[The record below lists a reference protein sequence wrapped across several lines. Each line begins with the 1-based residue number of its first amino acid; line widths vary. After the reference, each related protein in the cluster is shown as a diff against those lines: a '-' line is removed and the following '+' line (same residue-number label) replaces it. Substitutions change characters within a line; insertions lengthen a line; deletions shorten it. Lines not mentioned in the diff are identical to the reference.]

1 MSRKPKTFKSNKLEP
16 TIDNSFSL
24 RRIVP
29 ITDAQQDAFNAFEEQ
44 YNLVL
49 CGSAGTGKTFI
60 SLYLALSELM
70 RRDRSSKDDP
80 KKIMIVRST
89 VSSRDVGFL
98 PGTLKEKMSVYE
110 DPYRGIFSELFGRG
124 DAFEILKTKG
134 IVEFCSTSFLRGT
147 TINDSYIILDE
158 FQNCSSQE
166 LETVITRVG
175 KNSKIFFCGDWSQ
188 NDLIRSKW
196 DVSGLPFFM
205 KIIEKMQEF
214 DIIEFGIEDI
224 VRSGIVKSFII
235 AKSEVEDEMS
245 SKNK

>member
-1 MSRKPKTFKSNKLEP
+1 MSRKPKTSKNNLEP

-24 RRIVP
+24 RRIQP
-29 ITDAQQDAFNAFEEQ
+29 MTESQQDVFNAFEEG

-49 CGSAGTGKTFI
+49 CGSAGTGKTYI
-60 SLYLALSELM
+60 SLYLALSELIK
-70 RRDRSSKDDP
+70 RDKAAKDSP
-80 KKIMIVRST
+80 KKIIIIRST

-98 PGTLKEKMSVYE
+98 PGTLKEKMAVYE
-110 DPYRGIFSELFGRG
+110 DPYRGVFAELFGRG
-124 DAFEILKTKG
+124 DAFEILKAKG

-147 TINDSYIILDE
+147 TINDAFIILDE
-158 FQNCSSQE
+158 FQNAGVGE

-175 KNSKIFFCGDWSQ
+175 KNSKIFFCGDWAQ

-196 DVSGLPFFM
+196 DVSGLPYFM

-235 AKSEVEDEMS
+235 AKSEVDGDINNS
-245 SKNK
+245 

>member
-1 MSRKPKTFKSNKLEP
+1 M
-16 TIDNSFSL
+16 
-24 RRIVP
+24 
-29 ITDAQQDAFNAFEEQ
+29 TDAQQDAFNAFEEH

>member
-1 MSRKPKTFKSNKLEP
+1 MSRKPKTSKNNLEP

-24 RRIVP
+24 RRIQP
-29 ITDAQQDAFNAFEEQ
+29 MTESQQDAFNAFEEG

-49 CGSAGTGKTFI
+49 CGSAGTGKTYI
-60 SLYLALSELM
+60 SLYLALSELIK
-70 RRDRSSKDDP
+70 RDKAAKDGP
-80 KKIMIVRST
+80 KKIIIIRST

-98 PGTLKEKMSVYE
+98 PGTLKEKMAVYE
-110 DPYRGIFSELFGRG
+110 DPYRGVFAELFGRG
-124 DAFEILKTKG
+124 DAFEILKSKG

-147 TINDSYIILDE
+147 TINDAFIILDE
-158 FQNCSSQE
+158 FQNAGVGE

-175 KNSKIFFCGDWSQ
+175 KNSKIFFCGDWAQ

-196 DVSGLPFFM
+196 DVSGLPYFM

-235 AKSEVEDEMS
+235 AKSEVDGEINNS
-245 SKNK
+245 

>member
-1 MSRKPKTFKSNKLEP
+1 MSRKPKTSKNNLEP

-24 RRIVP
+24 RRIQP
-29 ITDAQQDAFNAFEEQ
+29 MTESQQD
-44 YNLVL
+44 VL
-49 CGSAGTGKTFI
+49 CGSAGTGKTYI
-60 SLYLALSELM
+60 SLYLALSELIK
-70 RRDRSSKDDP
+70 RDKAAKDSP
-80 KKIMIVRST
+80 KKIIIIRST

-98 PGTLKEKMSVYE
+98 PGTLKEKMAVYE
-110 DPYRGIFSELFGRG
+110 DPYRGVFAELFGRG
-124 DAFEILKTKG
+124 DAFEILKAKG

-147 TINDSYIILDE
+147 TINDAFIILDE
-158 FQNCSSQE
+158 FQNAGVGE

-175 KNSKIFFCGDWSQ
+175 KNSKIFFCGDWAQ

-196 DVSGLPFFM
+196 DVSGLPYFM

-235 AKSEVEDEMS
+235 AKSEVDEELL
-245 SKNK
+245 SKDK

>member
-1 MSRKPKTFKSNKLEP
+1 MSRKPKTVKSNKLEP

-24 RRIVP
+24 RRITP
-29 ITDAQQDAFNAFEEQ
+29 LTDAQQDAFNAFEED

-49 CGSAGTGKTFI
+49 CGSAGTGKTYI

-70 RRDRSSKDDP
+70 RKDTTKDNP
-80 KKIMIVRST
+80 TKIMIVRST
-89 VSSRDVGFL
+89 VSSRDIGFL
-98 PGTLKEKMSVYE
+98 PGTLKEKLSVYE
-110 DPYRGIFSELFGRG
+110 DPYCGIFAELFGRG

-147 TINDSYIILDE
+147 TINDTYIILDE

-188 NDLIRSKW
+188 NDLVRSRW
-196 DVSGLPFFM
+196 DVSGLPVFM
-205 KIIEKMQEF
+205 KIIEKMEEF

-235 AKSEVEDEMS
+235 AKSAVAEEMS
-245 SKNK
+245 YNNK

>member
-1 MSRKPKTFKSNKLEP
+1 MSRKPKTFKNNLEP

-24 RRIVP
+24 KRITP
-29 ITDAQQDAFNAFEEQ
+29 MTDAQQDAFNAFEEH

-110 DPYRGIFSELFGRG
+110 DPYRGIFAELFGRG

-188 NDLIRSKW
+188 NDLIRNKW

-235 AKSEVEDEMS
+235 AKAEVEDEMS
-245 SKNK
+245 SNNK